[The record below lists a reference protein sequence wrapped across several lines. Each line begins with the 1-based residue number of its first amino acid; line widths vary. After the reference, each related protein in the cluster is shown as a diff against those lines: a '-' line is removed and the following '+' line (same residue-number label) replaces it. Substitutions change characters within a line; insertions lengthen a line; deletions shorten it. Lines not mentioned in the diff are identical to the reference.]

1 MHVIHLGPVSSDD
14 QPMIRGKRM
23 TAMLQRNPLHTF
35 MFDCDG
41 KLVIANNA
49 AMEACRHSAAGNASQ
64 TQRVH
69 CRPLDIMPCCCVA
82 TAQNWFD
89 RLSQVEYCIASM
101 WC

>member
-1 MHVIHLGPVSSDD
+1 MHIIHLGPVSSDD

-35 MFDCDG
+35 MFDRDG

-49 AMEACRHSAAGNASQ
+49 AMEACQHSAAGNASQ
-64 TQRVH
+64 TQHDH

-89 RLSQVEYCIASM
+89 RL
-101 WC
+101 